1 MTITYLSMR
10 SKFQQL
16 THKPNK
22 ENFVRVYNL
31 MINLV
36 MGNFLIID
44 VSIIGLSDKK
54 ENNYKLY
61 VVACNGQ
68 NARTLQFCNA
78 KDLNLNSNLKKNVFA
93 NNTITDTI
101 NS

>member
-31 MINLV
+31 MINLL
-36 MGNFLIID
+36 MGNFLIINA
-44 VSIIGLSDKK
+44 SIIRLSNKK

-78 KDLNLNSNLKKNVFA
+78 KDLNLNSNLKQNVFA
-93 NNTITDTI
+93 STLLLIP
-101 NS
+101 